1 MKNIVKLA
9 TLILSIIC
17 ISIVPT
23 MANEIEFSQPYP
35 FYFSFTGTV
44 KEIEKIDDNIT
55 KVFLEGEDG
64 SSAHFMLN
72 ENTYYADNVKI
83 EKGLNITGYYEA
95 GKPMILIYPPQ
106 YTIDIVTPVYE
117 EGFIKADKFDSNLV
131 SKDNKLKLNISE
143 ETEIV
148 WENNTQ
154 INWIKQP
161 TLEEL
166 ETVLSN
172 RQMLVYYK
180 FSTKSI
186 PAQTTPSKIIVLSP
200 QKEDK
205 MNIIANN
212 ILIDSPNAFISEL
225 GNVMVPVR
233 AISEALGYEVKWN
246 NDEKSVRIGN
256 DISFK
261 LGENIYTASGVAVTL
276 EEASIIIDGRTFIP
290 LRLFENIADIKTD
303 NLFEVN
309 IFINTK
315 TELSE

>member
-9 TLILSIIC
+9 TLILSILY
-17 ISIVPT
+17 ISIVPA

-256 DISFK
+256 EISFK
-261 LGENIYTASGVAVTL
+261 LGENIYTASGVTVTL

-290 LRLFENIADIKTD
+290 LRLFENIADIKID